1 MENTFKNSTNNP
13 IVDAVGQMNITG
25 NIIPEAW
32 YKTIVNEKGKVNLL
46 AVHIL
51 SDIVYWYRP
60 TEVRDENTLSVTY
73 EKKFKDND
81 FLQRSYD
88 QLSEKFNISKKQA
101 RDCIVFLESLGLI
114 KRHFRTIQSPIG
126 PLANVM
132 FIELVPECLKA
143 ITYPDSYKDTS
154 KNDDSSIQDDIGVST
169 NSYTPAY
176 DNKVTYTDSTP
187 DITTNTSSQNTTLS
201 NDQNMP
207 SVVDEA
213 KDLFRNLNLPDKD
226 IISIVRASGNNLDKC
241 RTALEVFSQQTTRIN
256 NIAGWLIKAVENN
269 YQLQHKRP
277 EAKKNSFNNFEQR
290 QYNFDEIEQKLL
302 CRHL

>member
-13 IVDAVGQMNITG
+13 IVDAVGQMNLTG
-25 NIIPEAW
+25 NIIPESW
-32 YKTIVNEKGKVNLL
+32 YHTIVNEKGKVNLL

-101 RDCIVFLESLGLI
+101 RYCIVFLESLGLI

-154 KNDDSSIQDDIGVST
+154 KNDDSSIQDDIGGST

-176 DNKVTYTDSTP
+176 DNNVTDTDTTP
-187 DITTNTSSQNTTLS
+187 DITANTSSQNTTLS

-213 KDLFRNLNLPDKD
+213 KDLFRDLNLPDKD

-269 YQLQHKRP
+269 YQLQHKSP

-290 QYNFDEIEQKLL
+290 QYNFDDIEQKLL
-302 CRHL
+302 CRPL